1 MNLQFTY
8 QDFLTAISPEEVINP
23 APNIEI
29 NSVAYDSRKLLPNS
43 TAVFFALNG
52 GNRSGVSFLA
62 DAYKKG
68 VRIFVIPS
76 TANIDYLSD
85 TTYFIVKD
93 TLKALQS
100 LAKFHRANFKIPI
113 VAITG
118 SVGKTTIK
126 EWSYHLLKQHF
137 KVVRSPK
144 SYNSQLGVA
153 ISLLEINSTH
163 EIALIEA
170 GISRPNEMS
179 SLLDMIQPTIG
190 IFTSFGSAHAY
201 AFSSMKE
208 HLLEKILLF
217 KTSKTTYFSDS
228 ILLESVEKQ
237 NINGI
242 EVDTESTIAPFIKSI
257 PYQDTASK
265 QNVALAISLA
275 KHFKVENESIHQNL
289 VDLPRLALRLETF
302 DGINGSTII
311 NDTYNLDIDALIHS
325 LEYQR
330 SIASTKRKVAIIATA
345 FLDEKYVTQIK
356 EIIASYQL
364 DEVYYLETTFYELPI
379 IENSVIL
386 IKGSRKSNL
395 EKIIRKFQ
403 LKKHK
408 TRLEISLTAIKEN
421 LNLLRSYI
429 RKECNLLVMVKASS
443 YGSGAVKIASFLEK
457 NGVNYLGVAYAD
469 EGIELR
475 KNGINLPILVM
486 NIEEDSF
493 EDIINYKLE
502 PTIYSFYVLD
512 QFVRTLILLNIE
524 AYPIHLKFDTGMKRL
539 GFDMEDCD
547 QLSEYLLAQPEV
559 YIKSIYSHLADA
571 DNLHD
576 NTFSEFQINSFEKIT
591 TYFKR
596 ILPYKFITHLTNTEG
611 TINFPLAHFDM
622 VRIGI
627 GIYGYSSNEIISG
640 KLIPTMNWKSII
652 SQIKSVKKGQTIG
665 YGKSYVAKKDMK
677 IAIVPVGYA
686 DGLKRNLSN
695 RVGHLYVQSI
705 ACPIVGNICMDMT
718 MIDITGISVEEGMEV
733 EIIGEHQSIMDVA
746 KAAQTIPYEILTSI
760 PLRVHRIYVEN

>member
-208 HLLEKILLF
+208 HLLEKTLLF

-364 DEVYYLETTFYELPI
+364 DEVYYLDTAFYELPI

-486 NIEEDSF
+486 NTEEDSF

-576 NTFSEFQINSFEKIT
+576 SNFSEFQINSFEKIT

>member
-275 KHFKVENESIHQNL
+275 KHFKVEDESIHQNL

-364 DEVYYLETTFYELPI
+364 DEVYYLDTAFYELPI

>member
-275 KHFKVENESIHQNL
+275 KHFKVEDESIHQNL

-364 DEVYYLETTFYELPI
+364 DEVYYLDTAFYELPI

-571 DNLHD
+571 DNLND
-576 NTFSEFQINSFEKIT
+576 STFSEFQINSFEKIT

>member
-8 QDFLTAISPEEVINP
+8 QDFLTAISPKEVINP
-23 APNIEI
+23 ASNIEI

-76 TANIDYLSD
+76 TVNIDYLSD

-93 TLKALQS
+93 TLNALQS

-275 KHFKVENESIHQNL
+275 KYFKVEDESIHQNL

-364 DEVYYLETTFYELPI
+364 DEVYYLDTAFYELPI

-486 NIEEDSF
+486 NTEEDSF

-571 DNLHD
+571 DNLND
-576 NTFSEFQINSFEKIT
+576 STFSEFQINSFEKIT

-746 KAAQTIPYEILTSI
+746 KAAKTIPYEILTSI

>member
-364 DEVYYLETTFYELPI
+364 DEVYYLDTAFYELPI

-486 NIEEDSF
+486 NTEEDSF

-571 DNLHD
+571 DNLND
-576 NTFSEFQINSFEKIT
+576 STFSEFQINSFEKIT

-746 KAAQTIPYEILTSI
+746 KAAKTIPYEILTSI

>member
-237 NINGI
+237 NINGL

-275 KHFKVENESIHQNL
+275 KHFKVEDESIHQNL

>member
-1 MNLQFTY
+1 M
-8 QDFLTAISPEEVINP
+8 
-23 APNIEI
+23 
-29 NSVAYDSRKLLPNS
+29 
-43 TAVFFALNG
+43 
-52 GNRSGVSFLA
+52 
-62 DAYKKG
+62 
-68 VRIFVIPS
+68 
-76 TANIDYLSD
+76 
-85 TTYFIVKD
+85 
-93 TLKALQS
+93 
-100 LAKFHRANFKIPI
+100 
-113 VAITG
+113 
-118 SVGKTTIK
+118 
-126 EWSYHLLKQHF
+126 
-137 KVVRSPK
+137 
-144 SYNSQLGVA
+144 
-153 ISLLEINSTH
+153 
-163 EIALIEA
+163 
-170 GISRPNEMS
+170 
-179 SLLDMIQPTIG
+179 
-190 IFTSFGSAHAY
+190 
-201 AFSSMKE
+201 
-208 HLLEKILLF
+208 
-217 KTSKTTYFSDS
+217 
-228 ILLESVEKQ
+228 
-237 NINGI
+237 
-242 EVDTESTIAPFIKSI
+242 
-257 PYQDTASK
+257 
-265 QNVALAISLA
+265 
-275 KHFKVENESIHQNL
+275 
-289 VDLPRLALRLETF
+289 
-302 DGINGSTII
+302 
-311 NDTYNLDIDALIHS
+311 
-325 LEYQR
+325 
-330 SIASTKRKVAIIATA
+330 
-345 FLDEKYVTQIK
+345 
-356 EIIASYQL
+356 
-364 DEVYYLETTFYELPI
+364 DEVYYLDTTFYELPI

-486 NIEEDSF
+486 NTEEDSF

-571 DNLHD
+571 DNLND
-576 NTFSEFQINSFEKIT
+576 STFSEFQINSFEKIT

-746 KAAQTIPYEILTSI
+746 KAAKTIPYEILTSI

>member
-1 MNLQFTY
+1 M
-8 QDFLTAISPEEVINP
+8 
-23 APNIEI
+23 
-29 NSVAYDSRKLLPNS
+29 
-43 TAVFFALNG
+43 
-52 GNRSGVSFLA
+52 
-62 DAYKKG
+62 
-68 VRIFVIPS
+68 
-76 TANIDYLSD
+76 
-85 TTYFIVKD
+85 
-93 TLKALQS
+93 
-100 LAKFHRANFKIPI
+100 
-113 VAITG
+113 
-118 SVGKTTIK
+118 
-126 EWSYHLLKQHF
+126 
-137 KVVRSPK
+137 
-144 SYNSQLGVA
+144 
-153 ISLLEINSTH
+153 
-163 EIALIEA
+163 
-170 GISRPNEMS
+170 
-179 SLLDMIQPTIG
+179 
-190 IFTSFGSAHAY
+190 
-201 AFSSMKE
+201 
-208 HLLEKILLF
+208 
-217 KTSKTTYFSDS
+217 
-228 ILLESVEKQ
+228 
-237 NINGI
+237 
-242 EVDTESTIAPFIKSI
+242 
-257 PYQDTASK
+257 
-265 QNVALAISLA
+265 
-275 KHFKVENESIHQNL
+275 
-289 VDLPRLALRLETF
+289 
-302 DGINGSTII
+302 
-311 NDTYNLDIDALIHS
+311 
-325 LEYQR
+325 
-330 SIASTKRKVAIIATA
+330 
-345 FLDEKYVTQIK
+345 TQIK

-364 DEVYYLETTFYELPI
+364 DEVYYLDTTFYELPI

-486 NIEEDSF
+486 NTEEDSF

-512 QFVRTLILLNIE
+512 QFVRTIILLNIE

-576 NTFSEFQINSFEKIT
+576 STFSEFQINSFEKIT

>member
-43 TAVFFALNG
+43 TAVFFALKG

-275 KHFKVENESIHQNL
+275 KYFKVEDESIHQNL

-364 DEVYYLETTFYELPI
+364 DEVYYLDTTFYELPI

-486 NIEEDSF
+486 NTEEDSF

-571 DNLHD
+571 DNLND
-576 NTFSEFQINSFEKIT
+576 STFSEFQINSFEKIT

-746 KAAQTIPYEILTSI
+746 KAAKTIPYEILTSI

>member
-275 KHFKVENESIHQNL
+275 KHFKVEDESIHQNL

-364 DEVYYLETTFYELPI
+364 DEVYYLDTAFYELPI

-576 NTFSEFQINSFEKIT
+576 STFSEFQINSFEKIT

-733 EIIGEHQSIMDVA
+733 EIIGEHQSIIDVS

>member
-364 DEVYYLETTFYELPI
+364 DEVYYLDTAFYELPI

>member
-275 KHFKVENESIHQNL
+275 KHFKVEDESIHQNL

-486 NIEEDSF
+486 NTEEDSF

-576 NTFSEFQINSFEKIT
+576 STFSEFQINSFEKIT
-591 TYFKR
+591 TFFKR

-733 EIIGEHQSIMDVA
+733 EIIGEHQSIMVVA
-746 KAAQTIPYEILTSI
+746 KAAKTIPYEILTSI

>member
-364 DEVYYLETTFYELPI
+364 DEVYYLDTAFYELPI

-486 NIEEDSF
+486 NTEEDSF

-686 DGLKRNLSN
+686 DGLKRSLSN